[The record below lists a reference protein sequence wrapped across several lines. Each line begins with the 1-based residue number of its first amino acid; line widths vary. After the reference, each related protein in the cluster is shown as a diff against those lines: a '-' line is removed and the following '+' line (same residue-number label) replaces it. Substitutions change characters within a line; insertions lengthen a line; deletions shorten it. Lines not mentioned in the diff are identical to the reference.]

1 MQADPA
7 ETSVTD
13 DPAAQRFE
21 IHVGA
26 ELAGFLE
33 YRSRASRIALVHTE
47 IDAAFEGRGL
57 ASHLISHVLDLARD
71 RSLEVLPHCPYV
83 RAYVQRHPEYLDLV
97 PEGARQRF
105 GL

>member
-7 ETSVTD
+7 EISVTD
-13 DPAAQRFE
+13 NPADQRFE
-21 IHVGA
+21 IHAGT

-33 YRSRASRIALVHTE
+33 YRSRANRIALVHTE
-47 IDAAFEGRGL
+47 IDSAFEGRGL
-57 ASHLISHVLDLARD
+57 ASHLISHVLDQART

-83 RAYVQRHPEYLDLV
+83 RGYILRHPEYLELV
-97 PEGARQRF
+97 PEGSRQRF